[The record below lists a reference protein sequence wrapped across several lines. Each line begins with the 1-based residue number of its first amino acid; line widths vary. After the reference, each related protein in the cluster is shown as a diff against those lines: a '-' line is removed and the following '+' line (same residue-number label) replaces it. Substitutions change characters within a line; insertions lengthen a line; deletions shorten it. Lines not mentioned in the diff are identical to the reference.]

1 MVRRPGGR
9 QHGGRD
15 RSAPHTD
22 PDDDRDRDL
31 EAERREHRQ
40 GWLLLGAI
48 FGGLA
53 LLVVLAA
60 AVS

>member
-1 MVRRPGGR
+1 MVGVT
-9 QHGGRD
+9 D
-15 RSAPHTD
+15 APHTD

>member
-1 MVRRPGGR
+1 MVGVTDSPR
-9 QHGGRD
+9 
-15 RSAPHTD
+15 TD
-22 PDDDRDRDL
+22 PTDQRDL

-40 GWLLLGAI
+40 GWLMLVAI

-60 AVS
+60 TVS